1 MKKKETSLQK
11 YDFFY
16 LLKTRLK
23 TKKTR
28 SLFFIEKKY
37 FQLNFAHLKRNIF
50 DKLHSFPKLYQ
61 LNFIKNT

>member
-37 FQLNFAHLKRNIF
+37 FQLNFAHLKHEYF
-50 DKLHSFPKLYQ
+50 
-61 LNFIKNT
+61 